1 MRFPFVPNQ
10 KMLDSN
16 DFTQT
21 PSHCLL
27 NILNTPT
34 SKGKKSANL
43 IETFLNNINAVKEE
57 RMPENSFPPRNAH
70 TIYIRKWRSWKR
82 RNRTVHSQG
91 QYFSKKI
98 KTWNKQTTVGR
109 RYNSQV
115 TIMSP
120 AANKT
125 AKSNTSTTI
134 WRQYFPLNNHYPQNQ
149 ASSDIYAKEI
159 VCVFTLQKCCTLSL
173 GTVLRWQQKVL
184 PQIVVSRARPDHM
197 CHQNVCSLRLLHII
211 QCPPFFLFD
220 ILVKVKVGH
229 ARPEHIQLYICVTK
243 CLLLC
248 SCKSIDRRVQAVVG
262 KASTENASLH

>member
-57 RMPENSFPPRNAH
+57 RMPENPFPPRNAH

-91 QYFSKKI
+91 RYFSTKM
-98 KTWNKQTTVGR
+98 KTWNKQTTAGR

-115 TIMSP
+115 TWVLQS
-120 AANKT
+120 
-125 AKSNTSTTI
+125 AKLQNLTLLFTTTI
-134 WRQYFPLNNHYPQNQ
+134 WYLCERNSLCIYF
-149 ASSDIYAKEI
+149 AE
-159 VCVFTLQKCCTLSL
+159 
-173 GTVLRWQQKVL
+173 VLY
-184 PQIVVSRARPDHM
+184 S
-197 CHQNVCSLRLLHII
+197 
-211 QCPPFFLFD
+211 
-220 ILVKVKVGH
+220 
-229 ARPEHIQLYICVTK
+229 
-243 CLLLC
+243 
-248 SCKSIDRRVQAVVG
+248 
-262 KASTENASLH
+262 

>member
-10 KMLDSN
+10 KLLDSN
-16 DFTQT
+16 NFVQT

-43 IETFLNNINAVKEE
+43 KETFLNNINAVKEE
-57 RMPENSFPPRNAH
+57 RMPENPFPPRNAH

-120 AANKT
+120 TANKT
-125 AKSNTSTTI
+125 AKSNTSLYNSNMKTI
-134 WRQYFPLNNHYPQNQ
+134 FSFKQNQ
-149 ASSDIYAKEI
+149 ASSDIYVKEI
-159 VCVFTLQKCCTLSL
+159 VCVFLKT
-173 GTVLRWQQKVL
+173 
-184 PQIVVSRARPDHM
+184 
-197 CHQNVCSLRLLHII
+197 LRLIYWDWNGLIFMI
-211 QCPPFFLFD
+211 YARVVVNLKPF
-220 ILVKVKVGH
+220 
-229 ARPEHIQLYICVTK
+229 
-243 CLLLC
+243 
-248 SCKSIDRRVQAVVG
+248 
-262 KASTENASLH
+262 